1 MRPKYSNEIFHRD
14 TEPMR
19 IPFLILATMK
29 ISFTKNEIKAVIKL
43 KSNKNPGKDEIS
55 KLMNSA
61 SDILYEQ
68 IAKVYCNIFETGEHL
83 NEITLVILRPLQKPG
98 KPKGPPLNL
107 RPIILLSI
115 LKKIFMCRI
124 DDRLDAEI
132 SPTQAAHR
140 KYRSVT
146 EHVFAT
152 KMNIER
158 KISVKNQTAH
168 LLLDMAYLPT

>member
-29 ISFTKNEIKAVIKL
+29 ISFAKNEIKAVIKL

-83 NEITLVILRPLQKPG
+83 NEITLVILKPLQK
-98 KPKGPPLNL
+98 PLNL

-146 EHVFAT
+146 EHLFAT

>member
-14 TEPMR
+14 TEPVR

-29 ISFTKNEIKAVIKL
+29 ISFAKNEIKAVIKL

-83 NEITLVILRPLQKPG
+83 NEITLVILKPLQK
-98 KPKGPPLNL
+98 PLNL

>member
-29 ISFTKNEIKAVIKL
+29 ISFAKNEIKAVIKL

-83 NEITLVILRPLQKPG
+83 NEITLVILKPLQK
-98 KPKGPPLNL
+98 PLNL

>member
-1 MRPKYSNEIFHRD
+1 
-14 TEPMR
+14 MR

-29 ISFTKNEIKAVIKL
+29 ISFAKNEIKAVIKL

-61 SDILYEQ
+61 SGILYEQ

-83 NEITLVILRPLQKPG
+83 NEITLVILKPLQK
-98 KPKGPPLNL
+98 PLNL

>member
-1 MRPKYSNEIFHRD
+1 
-14 TEPMR
+14 
-19 IPFLILATMK
+19 
-29 ISFTKNEIKAVIKL
+29 
-43 KSNKNPGKDEIS
+43 
-55 KLMNSA
+55 
-61 SDILYEQ
+61 
-68 IAKVYCNIFETGEHL
+68 
-83 NEITLVILRPLQKPG
+83 
-98 KPKGPPLNL
+98 
-107 RPIILLSI
+107 
-115 LKKIFMCRI
+115 MCRI

>member
-29 ISFTKNEIKAVIKL
+29 ISFAKNEIKAVIKL

-83 NEITLVILRPLQKPG
+83 NEIKLVILKPLQK
-98 KPKGPPLNL
+98 PLNL

-146 EHVFAT
+146 EHLFAT

>member
-14 TEPMR
+14 TEPMH

-29 ISFTKNEIKAVIKL
+29 ISFAKNEIKALIKL

-83 NEITLVILRPLQKPG
+83 NEITLVILKPLQK
-98 KPKGPPLNL
+98 PLNL

>member
-1 MRPKYSNEIFHRD
+1 
-14 TEPMR
+14 MR

-29 ISFTKNEIKAVIKL
+29 ISFAKNEIKAVIKL

-83 NEITLVILRPLQKPG
+83 NEIKLVILKPLQK
-98 KPKGPPLNL
+98 PLNL